1 MAPVET
7 FNPHLTIG
15 ASEIAALVDYM
26 LFGVTTIQAYIYYG
40 RFPEDSSKLKAL
52 VAFIWTVLLS
62 QVICIGHGLYTFTI
76 SDFGQPLKI
85 VGPVPKSLSAAVF
98 TGGLIAVTVQSFFAY
113 RIYAFTKKLYI
124 PIISWSMSFVRLL
137 GVTAVCV
144 TTARMTSAVTYE
156 AQWSWLL
163 TSLWSVSAANDLTI
177 TATLVTHL
185 IIQRSHAHKRTVAL
199 VDKLVIWT
207 IETGALTSLAA
218 IILVICFVT
227 QTHTFIW
234 TAIYTIIP
242 GLFSNSLLASL
253 NSRTALRAL
262 ENNSMPITTFKFATS
277 GTSSDHT
284 SKVTQQYNVKDTT
297 TSSSRPEDV

>member
-52 VAFIWTVLLS
+52 SRQPFSLIRASHHTRTVLLT

-124 PIISWSMSFVRLL
+124 PIISWFMSFVRLL

-218 IILVICFVT
+218 IILVICIFVAVRHPDT
-227 QTHTFIW
+227 YLT
-234 TAIYTIIP
+234 
-242 GLFSNSLLASL
+242 L
-253 NSRTALRAL
+253 NSRTVLRAL